1 MRTRFAPS
9 PTGRLHLGHVFSA
22 LTAWEIAQEAG
33 GEFLLR
39 IEDADAARCRPEF
52 EAAIRDDLAWLG
64 IAWPEPA
71 LRQSERLPRYAAM
84 LERLTGMGLTYPCR
98 CTRADIRAALSAP
111 QEGAAAVVYPGT
123 CRGRLLADVGASEA
137 VRLNLD
143 RALEQ
148 VTAEALGFEETGP
161 AHRGWHRLDAGLL
174 GGRIGDVVLGR
185 KDIGTAAY
193 HLAVVVDDA
202 EQGVTDVV
210 RGEDLWEATPLHRL
224 LQALLG
230 LPTPVYHHHRLIRDA
245 EGRRL
250 AKRDDARAIARYR
263 EDGLTAAH
271 VRALVGL

>member
-1 MRTRFAPS
+1 VRTRFAPS

-39 IEDADAARCRPEF
+39 IEDADAARCRSEF

-98 CTRADIRAALSAP
+98 CTRADIRAGLSAP

-263 EDGLTAAH
+263 EDGLTAAQ